1 MNLSEKLAAADS
13 PAPASPQP
21 QAPAGEGHPRD
32 GEPGPPGGIERRVA
46 TNGVP
51 PGAKGNP
58 MRRASDRTALD
69 SAWKQSKQKVQ
80 AKVLAEIA
88 PKAADLSPD
97 ELREKV
103 RSTVNEILER
113 EDIGISPIERQRFV
127 EEMLEDALGYGPL
140 EALLAD
146 PTISEVMCNKFDE
159 VWIERRG
166 RLERSEIVF
175 NSPHQYRRIIDRM
188 VHGVGRRVDESSPM
202 VDARLADGSR
212 INAIVPPLALHGPVL
227 TIRKFPERAFLM
239 DDLIKMGS
247 LSMDAAV
254 FLEALVRGKISM
266 IVVGGTGTGKT
277 TMLNVLSNYIPDGE
291 RLITIEESAELQ
303 IQGEHVVT
311 LETRPSNAEGTGEV
325 RIRDLVR
332 NSLRM
337 RPDRIIVGECR
348 GSETLDMLQAM
359 NTGHAGSLTT
369 VHANTP
375 RELLGRLETMV
386 MMGGVELPQRAI
398 REQIVMAIGCLV
410 QLRRTP
416 AGPRVVHSIT
426 EIQGMEGDTVLMQD
440 IFHRVDTEEGMG
452 RLVATGL
459 RPKILEELATQWS
472 RGAGPSLPQRQRRAG
487 GTGWPCRPAGTARP
501 ARAAWSSR
509 HPRSCTKCW
518 RGGATEGSERDGA
531 GCRYEHKRNGASGG
545 GPGGCGPVS
554 GRRRHDHA
562 SAHETADPGP
572 DPRRHNRHARSPRR
586 GDLRVSGAR

>member
-1 MNLSEKLAAADS
+1 MNLSEKLAAAD
-13 PAPASPQP
+13 
-21 QAPAGEGHPRD
+21 GN
-32 GEPGPPGGIERRVA
+32 GPPAEPVPTPVEAAPQRNRREGDVGAQPAFERRA
-46 TNGVP
+46 AGGGTEA
-51 PGAKGNP
+51 GAKGHP
-58 MRRASDRTALD
+58 LRRSTDRAALD

-80 AKVLAEIA
+80 ARVLAEIA
-88 PKAADLSPD
+88 PTAADLSPD

-103 RSTVNEILER
+103 RSTVNDILER

-127 EEMLEDALGYGPL
+127 EEMLEDSLGYGPL

-146 PTISEVMCNKFDE
+146 GSITEIMCNKFDE
-159 VWIERRG
+159 VWIERKG
-166 RLERSEIVF
+166 KLQRSEIVF

-227 TIRKFPERAFLM
+227 TIRKFPERALVM
-239 DDLIKMGS
+239 QDLIGLGS

-254 FLEALVRGKISM
+254 FLEALVRGKISL

-277 TMLNVLSNYIPDGE
+277 TMLNVLSNFIPEGE

-311 LETRPSNAEGTGEV
+311 LETRPANAEGSGEV

-348 GSETLDMLQAM
+348 GAETLDMLQAM
-359 NTGHAGSLTT
+359 NTGHAGSMTT

-410 QLRRTP
+410 QLQRTP

-426 EIQGMEGDTVLMQD
+426 EIQGMEGDTVLLQD
-440 IFHRVDTEEGMG
+440 IFHRVDMQEGFG
-452 RLVATGL
+452 RLVSTGL
-459 RPKILEELATQWS
+459 RPKILEELALNGVDVPAHLF
-472 RGAGPSLPQRQRRAG
+472 RPDADAAG
-487 GTGWPCRPAGTARP
+487 GSGGRTSGRHHRPTRPGRVVEPPSDEMYEMLAR
-501 ARAAWSSR
+501 R
-509 HPRSCTKCW
+509 
-518 RGGATEGSERDGA
+518 RDG
-531 GCRYEHKRNGASGG
+531 K
-545 GPGGCGPVS
+545 
-554 GRRRHDHA
+554 
-562 SAHETADPGP
+562 
-572 DPRRHNRHARSPRR
+572 
-586 GDLRVSGAR
+586 

>member
-1 MNLSEKLAAADS
+1 MNLSEKLAAADGAP
-13 PAPASPQP
+13 PARQA
-21 QAPAGEGHPRD
+21 QAPVEEGLPSRNRREGD
-32 GEPGPPGGIERRVA
+32 PGPPGGVERRVSI
-46 TNGVP
+46 NGP
-51 PGAKGNP
+51 APGSKGNP
-58 MRRASDRTALD
+58 MRRVADRTALD

-127 EEMLEDALGYGPL
+127 EEMLEDSLGYGPL

-146 PTISEVMCNKFDE
+146 NTISEVMCNKYDE
-159 VWIERRG
+159 IWIERKG
-166 RLERSEIVF
+166 KLTRSEIVF

-239 DDLIKMGS
+239 EDLIKLGS

-254 FLEALVRGKISM
+254 FLEALVRGKISL

-348 GSETLDMLQAM
+348 GAETLDMLQAM
-359 NTGHAGSLTT
+359 NTGHAGSMTT

-375 RELLGRLETMV
+375 PRAPRPPGDNGHDGRRRV
-386 MMGGVELPQRAI
+386 AAAGRPGADRHGDRLPRATAAHARRPPCGALHHRDSGHGRRYRPPPGHLPSRRHARRIRAI
-398 REQIVMAIGCLV
+398 GLDGPAAQDP
-410 QLRRTP
+410 RR
-416 AGPRVVHSIT
+416 AG
-426 EIQGMEGDTVLMQD
+426 
-440 IFHRVDTEEGMG
+440 
-452 RLVATGL
+452 A
-459 RPKILEELATQWS
+459 QWC
-472 RGAGPSLPQRQRRAG
+472 RGAGPPLP
-487 GTGWPCRPAGTARP
+487 
-501 ARAAWSSR
+501 
-509 HPRSCTKCW
+509 
-518 RGGATEGSERDGA
+518 E
-531 GCRYEHKRNGASGG
+531 
-545 GPGGCGPVS
+545 
-554 GRRRHDHA
+554 RRRRFICLGWTVHGPSPPTR
-562 SAHETADPGP
+562 SART
-572 DPRRHNRHARSPRR
+572 RR
-586 GDLRVSGAR
+586 

>member
-1 MNLSEKLAAADS
+1 MNLSEKLAAADGTAPPPQPAPSEDTS
-13 PAPASPQP
+13 PARNRREGETGSPP
-21 QAPAGEGHPRD
+21 D
-32 GEPGPPGGIERRVA
+32 GVERRVA
-46 TNGVP
+46 SNVAP
-51 PGAKGNP
+51 SAAKGHP
-58 MRRASDRTALD
+58 LRRASDRTAMD
-69 SAWKQSKQKVQ
+69 AAWKQSKQKVQ

-103 RSTVNEILER
+103 RSTVNDILDH

-127 EEMLEDALGYGPL
+127 EEMLEDSLGYGPL

-146 PTISEVMCNKFDE
+146 GSITEVMCNKFDE
-159 VWIERRG
+159 IWIERKG
-166 RLERSEIVF
+166 KLLRSDIVF

-227 TIRKFPERAFLM
+227 TIRKFPEKALVM
-239 DDLIKMGS
+239 QDLIGLGS

-254 FLEALVRGKISM
+254 FLEALVRGKISL

-277 TMLNVLSNYIPDGE
+277 TMLNVLSNFIPDGE

-311 LETRPSNAEGTGEV
+311 LETRPANAEGSGEV

-359 NTGHAGSLTT
+359 NTGHAGSMTT

-398 REQIVMAIGCLV
+398 REQIVMAVGCLI
-410 QLRRTP
+410 QLQRTP

-426 EIQGMEGDTVLMQD
+426 EIQGMEGETVLLQD
-440 IFHRVDTEEGMG
+440 IFHRVDMQEGFG
-452 RLVATGL
+452 RLVSTGL
-459 RPKILEELATQWS
+459 RPKILDELALNGVEVPPHLFRNDDEALS
-472 RGAGPSLPQRQRRAG
+472 GAGV
-487 GTGWPCRPAGTARP
+487 
-501 ARAAWSSR
+501 
-509 HPRSCTKCW
+509 RS
-518 RGGATEGSERDGA
+518 
-531 GCRYEHKRNGASGG
+531 
-545 GPGGCGPVS
+545 S
-554 GRRRHDHA
+554 GRHRPTRPSRLMEPPSEEMYEMLARRR
-562 SAHETADPGP
+562 EGK
-572 DPRRHNRHARSPRR
+572 
-586 GDLRVSGAR
+586 

>member
-1 MNLSEKLAAADS
+1 MNLSEKLAAADGS
-13 PAPASPQP
+13 APPAPQPAPTEETPPPRNRREGDVIGAPGGVERRAAPNAS
-21 QAPAGEGHPRD
+21 AAAAKGHPL
-32 GEPGPPGGIERRVA
+32 RR
-46 TNGVP
+46 T
-51 PGAKGNP
+51 
-58 MRRASDRTALD
+58 SDRTALD

-80 AKVLAEIA
+80 ARVLAEIA

-103 RSTVNEILER
+103 RSTVNDILDH

-127 EEMLEDALGYGPL
+127 EEMLEDSLGYGPL

-146 PTISEVMCNKFDE
+146 SGISEIMCNKFDE
-159 VWIERRG
+159 IWIERKG

-227 TIRKFPERAFLM
+227 TIRKFPERALVM
-239 DDLIKMGS
+239 QDLIGLGS

-254 FLEALVRGKISM
+254 FLEALVRGKISL

-311 LETRPSNAEGTGEV
+311 LETRPANAEGSGEV

-348 GSETLDMLQAM
+348 GAETLDMLQAM
-359 NTGHAGSLTT
+359 NTGHAGSMTT

-398 REQIVMAIGCLV
+398 RDQIVMAIGCLI
-410 QLRRTP
+410 QLQRTP

-426 EIQGMEGDTVLMQD
+426 EIQGMEGETVLLQD
-440 IFHRVDTEEGMG
+440 IFHRVDMHEGFG
-452 RLVATGL
+452 RLVPTGL
-459 RPKILEELATQWS
+459 RPKILDELALNGVEVPPHLFRNEDDALS
-472 RGAGPSLPQRQRRAG
+472 GPG
-487 GTGWPCRPAGTARP
+487 GRSSGRHHRP
-501 ARAAWSSR
+501 AR
-509 HPRSCTKCW
+509 PG
-518 RGGATEGSERDGA
+518 RGQVEPPSEEM
-531 GCRYEHKRNGASGG
+531 YEMLA
-545 GPGGCGPVS
+545 
-554 GRRRHDHA
+554 RRR
-562 SAHETADPGP
+562 EGK
-572 DPRRHNRHARSPRR
+572 
-586 GDLRVSGAR
+586 

>member
-1 MNLSEKLAAADS
+1 MNLSEKLAAADGTAS
-13 PAPASPQP
+13 APPE
-21 QAPAGEGHPRD
+21 APPTEETAPPRNRREGD
-32 GEPGPPGGIERRVA
+32 PGPPGGVERRVA
-46 TNGVP
+46 GSAGGAP
-51 PGAKGNP
+51 SAKGHP
-58 MRRASDRTALD
+58 LRRASDRTALD
-69 SAWKQSKQKVQ
+69 AAWKQSKQKVQ
-80 AKVLAEIA
+80 TKVLAEIA
-88 PKAADLSPD
+88 PKAADLSPE

-103 RSTVNEILER
+103 RSTVNDILDH

-127 EEMLEDALGYGPL
+127 EEMLEDSLGYGPL

-146 PTISEVMCNKFDE
+146 GTITEVMCNKYDE
-159 VWIERRG
+159 IWIERKG
-166 RLERSEIVF
+166 RLQRSEIVF

-227 TIRKFPERAFLM
+227 TIRKFPEKALVM
-239 DDLIKMGS
+239 KDLIDLGS

-254 FLEALVRGKISM
+254 FLEALVRGKISLV
-266 IVVGGTGTGKT
+266 VVGGTGTGKT

-311 LETRPSNAEGTGEV
+311 LETRPSNAEGSGEV

-348 GSETLDMLQAM
+348 GAETLDMLQAM
-359 NTGHAGSLTT
+359 NTGHAGSMTT

-398 REQIVMAIGCLV
+398 REQIVMAVGCLI
-410 QLRRTP
+410 QLQRTP

-426 EIQGMEGDTVLMQD
+426 EIQGMEGDTVLLQD
-440 IFHRVDTEEGMG
+440 IFHRVDMQEGFG
-452 RLVATGL
+452 RLVSTGL
-459 RPKILEELATQWS
+459 RPKILDELALNGVEVPAQLFRNDGDAMGGSGS
-472 RGAGPSLPQRQRRAG
+472 RSSGRHH
-487 GTGWPCRPAGTARP
+487 RP
-501 ARAAWSSR
+501 ARPGR
-509 HPRSCTKCW
+509 VVEPP
-518 RGGATEGSERDGA
+518 SEEM
-531 GCRYEHKRNGASGG
+531 YEMLA
-545 GPGGCGPVS
+545 
-554 GRRRHDHA
+554 RRR
-562 SAHETADPGP
+562 EGK
-572 DPRRHNRHARSPRR
+572 
-586 GDLRVSGAR
+586 